1 MMSAPV
7 QLKKGRDRGLVFSG
21 KMGSMGSMPGRG
33 LLLLM
38 KVREV
43 R

>member
-7 QLKKGRDRGLVFSG
+7 QVKKGRDRGLVFSG
-21 KMGSMGSMPGRG
+21 KIGSMPGRG

-43 R
+43 K